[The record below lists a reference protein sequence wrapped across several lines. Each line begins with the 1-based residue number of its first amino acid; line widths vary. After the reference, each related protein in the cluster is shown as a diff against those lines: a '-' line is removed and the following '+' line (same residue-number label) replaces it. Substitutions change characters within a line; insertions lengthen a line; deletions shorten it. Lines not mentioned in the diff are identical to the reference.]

1 MNRVDVFLCPFASLS
16 ATVAHPSAAGSDT
29 GTVFR
34 PTFLRPAL
42 PVVVCH
48 PHPVLC
54 RKCFIGTNL
63 SAPPSYLTLTPGIHP
78 LSFRL
83 SVIHEIFFTKIPF
96 TLRQGRNCL
105 AKRAVLQ
112 SRTCRF
118 IAQNGPFYTTISC
131 LLQPSE
137 YQVISQSPT
146 FPARLRNIFTICLQL
161 QKTA

>member
-42 PVVVCH
+42 PIPVYH

-54 RKCFIGTNL
+54 RKCFIGKSL
-63 SAPPSYLTLTPGIHP
+63 SALPSYLTLTPEIHP

-83 SVIHEIFFTKIPF
+83 SVIHEIFFTKIPI

-112 SRTCRF
+112 SRTGRF
-118 IAQNGPFYTTISC
+118 SVQNGPFCTTISR